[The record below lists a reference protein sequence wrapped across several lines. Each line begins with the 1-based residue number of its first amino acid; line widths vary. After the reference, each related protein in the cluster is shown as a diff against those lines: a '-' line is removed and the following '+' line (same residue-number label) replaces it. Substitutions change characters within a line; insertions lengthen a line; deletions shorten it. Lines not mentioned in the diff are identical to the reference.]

1 LVGDTDA
8 LVSFLSRLYRGLLLD
23 HPFRCRF
30 SPRPQAAHRL
40 DAPLADSRAAHR
52 NKFIHS
58 RPGRFFET
66 IALSGLG
73 RKPMRQDIDLIRDR
87 NFRQSRRREFD
98 DDGYE
103 PHLREFGASPRY
115 STPRFETPSGPPV
128 RAVVKWFKPERGF
141 GFVEL
146 ADGSG
151 DAFLHASVLERN
163 GVNAVQPGETLE
175 VRVAPGQ
182 KGPQVTE
189 VISVDSS
196 TAAPS
201 ARRTPFSPADRGLSE
216 TVVEEVGTVKWF
228 NAQKGFGF
236 IVREGGGKDAFVH
249 ASVLERSG
257 IGSLSEGQRVVID
270 IAEGRKGPEAV
281 KVRLA

>member
-1 LVGDTDA
+1 MRDFG
-8 LVSFLSRLYRGLLLD
+8 
-23 HPFRCRF
+23 PPPRF
-30 SPRPQAAHRL
+30 TQ
-40 DAPLADSRAAHR
+40 
-52 NKFIHS
+52 
-58 RPGRFFET
+58 
-66 IALSGLG
+66 
-73 RKPMRQDIDLIRDR
+73 
-87 NFRQSRRREFD
+87 
-98 DDGYE
+98 
-103 PHLREFGASPRY
+103 
-115 STPRFETPSGPPV
+115 PRFEAPSGPPV

-163 GVNAVQPGETLE
+163 GVAAVQPGETLE
-175 VRVAPGQ
+175 VRISPGQ

-189 VISVDSS
+189 VLSVDTS
-196 TAAPS
+196 TATPPA
-201 ARRTPFSPADRGLSE
+201 ARRSGFSGGARPTYEGAA
-216 TVVEEVGTVKWF
+216 VEETGTVKWF

-257 IGSLSEGQRVVID
+257 IQTLAEGQRVLID

-281 KVRLA
+281 RVRLA